1 MFNNILSIFKL
12 MKIRCQC
19 TRCYCK
25 EEFELITKDSFNRD
39 PTRIGKTVCIRC
51 ENGQHWKRA
60 FER

>member
-1 MFNNILSIFKL
+1 

-25 EEFELITKDSFNRD
+25 EEFELITKDSYNRSRFD
-39 PTRIGKTVCIRC
+39 TRIGKTVCIRC

-60 FER
+60 FE